1 MEKRAFSKISFGIFF
16 VGVLWCGASLLM
28 NIFSE
33 GIRKLI
39 EKAGA
44 PGQIIGLFVNLFMY
58 GASILIL
65 SLFLKGLPTL
75 EGEPKHR
82 LGFRAFLGYFCSMRG
97 VATMLSIVG
106 FLVSL
111 IVILL
116 VRGPENLAELLFK
129 SNPLPFDDSSSVAV
143 ELILICVAAPLLEE
157 LMFRRLLMDAL
168 RPFGD
173 VVAILYS
180 GIAFG
185 LLHMNFQQLFYA
197 AGVGLIFGYVMVK
210 TNNIWYCIGLH
221 AALNTTSAIIL
232 PFMDG
237 VDLNNP
243 DLQSASFIA
252 VGFFVG
258 VLLVISVTG
267 IVLFFANIK
276 KIRVEG
282 PRFRFSVPVGG
293 KQALI
298 NAGTIPYILI
308 CIAISVYR
316 ITIL

>member
-1 MEKRAFSKISFGIFF
+1 
-16 VGVLWCGASLLM
+16 
-28 NIFSE
+28 
-33 GIRKLI
+33 
-39 EKAGA
+39 
-44 PGQIIGLFVNLFMY
+44 
-58 GASILIL
+58 
-65 SLFLKGLPTL
+65 
-75 EGEPKHR
+75 
-82 LGFRAFLGYFCSMRG
+82 
-97 VATMLSIVG
+97 
-106 FLVSL
+106 
-111 IVILL
+111 
-116 VRGPENLAELLFK
+116 
-129 SNPLPFDDSSSVAV
+129 
-143 ELILICVAAPLLEE
+143 
-157 LMFRRLLMDAL
+157 MFRRLLMDAL

-243 DLQSASFIA
+243 DLQSTSFIA